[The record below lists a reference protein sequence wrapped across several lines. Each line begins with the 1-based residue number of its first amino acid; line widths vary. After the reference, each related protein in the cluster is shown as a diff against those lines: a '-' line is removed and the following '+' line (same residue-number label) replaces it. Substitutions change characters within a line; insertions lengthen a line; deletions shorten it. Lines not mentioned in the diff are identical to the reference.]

1 MRRINLAPAAA
12 LSVALAM
19 TLAACEAQKSANPL
33 SPSVAGPI
41 PGVEITA
48 PHMIEP
54 SQGARYKE
62 TQQPIKLAVGNASS
76 NGVRPLY
83 YTFEVAADSSFQTKM
98 FARSQVQPGDGQTS
112 VTIDRLELGRSY
124 YWRARA
130 EDGANTG
137 PFATVQFE
145 VLPRAQLGAPPLI
158 TPINNQRTSSRRP
171 DLVVGRADRN
181 AAIGSVGYE
190 FHVSLDAAFSQIVA
204 TGSVGEGGDTTTFT
218 PGSNLAADR
227 QHFWRARASDGETTS
242 GWSGVQGF
250 LTAGNAPAPPGPPPA
265 PGGGPCNSS
274 SAEAIVACERS
285 KYGFMSHGDMF
296 NFMRAVAQSLNR
308 NGIPGGPFGILRKQ
322 SGTNCNG
329 YSCDVLC
336 AGQGGSQRQWDVL
349 GDIDGAQSP
358 GFSGPHT
365 LPGIRVDVCEIQ

>member
-1 MRRINLAPAAA
+1 MRRTNFVPAAA

-19 TLAACEAQKSANPL
+19 TLAACEAQKSENPL

-48 PHMIEP
+48 PQMLEP

-62 TQQPIKLAVGNASS
+62 NQQPIRLAVGNASS

-83 YTFEVAADSSFQTKM
+83 YTFEVASDSGFQTKM
-98 FARSQVQPGDGQTS
+98 FARSQVQPGQGQTS
-112 VTIDRLELGRSY
+112 VTIDRLEIGRTY

-137 PFATVQFE
+137 PFSTVQFE

-171 DLVVGRADRN
+171 DLVVGRSERN
-181 AAIGSVGYE
+181 AAVGPVGYE
-190 FHVSLDAAFSQIVA
+190 FHVALDAAFSQVVA
-204 TGSVGEGGDTTTFT
+204 TGGIGEGGDTTTFT
-218 PGSNLAADR
+218 PGANLTADR
-227 QHFWRARASDGETTS
+227 QHFWRVRASDGETIS
-242 GWSGVQGF
+242 DWSGVQGF
-250 LTAGNAPAPPGPPPA
+250 ITAGASGPPPA
-265 PGGGPCNSS
+265 PGPPPGGPCNSS

-308 NGIPGGPFGILRKQ
+308 NGISGGPFGILRKQ

-358 GFSGPHT
+358 GFAGPHT
-365 LPGIRVDVCEIQ
+365 LPGIRVDACEIQ

>member
-1 MRRINLAPAAA
+1 MTRKKFAPAAA

-19 TLAACEAQKSANPL
+19 ALAACEAQKSENPL

-48 PHMIEP
+48 PQMLEP
-54 SQGARYKE
+54 SPGARYKE
-62 TQQPIKLAVGNASS
+62 NQQPIRLAVGNASS

-83 YTFEVAADSSFQTKM
+83 YTFEVSADSTFQTKLY
-98 FARSQVQPGDGQTS
+98 ARSQVQPGDGQTS
-112 VTIDRLELGRSY
+112 ITIDKLELGRSY
-124 YWRARA
+124 FWRARA
-130 EDGANTG
+130 EDGANSG
-137 PFATVQFE
+137 PFGTVQFE
-145 VLPRAQLGAPPLI
+145 VLPRAELGAPPLI

-171 DLVVGRADRN
+171 DLVVGRANRN
-181 AAIGSVGYE
+181 AAVGPVGYE
-190 FHVSLDAAFSQIVA
+190 FHVSLDAAFSQVVA
-204 TGSVGEGGDTTTFT
+204 TGSAGEGGDTTSFT

-242 GWSGVQGF
+242 EWSGTQAFV
-250 LTAGNAPAPPGPPPA
+250 TAAAAGPAPGPAPPP
-265 PGGGPCNSS
+265 GGPCNSS
-274 SAEAIVACERS
+274 SAEAIVACERA
-285 KYGFMSHGDMF
+285 KFGFMSHNDMF

-365 LPGIRVDVCEIQ
+365 SGIRVDVCEIQ